1 MRQRDREFAADQ
13 EAYKR
18 LRRDGLQ
25 PDSPQGAAEV
35 ERRQL
40 EQIEIDY
47 KIAIPKEHLAMVK
60 EIQAEV
66 ALREWT
72 DAGVNG

>member
-1 MRQRDREFAADQ
+1 MRRRDAEFDADQ

-25 PDSPQGAAEV
+25 PQSPQGAAEV
-35 ERRQL
+35 ERAQL

-47 KIAIPKEHLAMVK
+47 KMKLRSDHKEQLK
-60 EIQAEV
+60 EIQAGVEL
-66 ALREWT
+66 AAWT
-72 DAGVNG
+72 GGGVNG